1 MILSALVVMTAVFVG
16 PQEPTYVKVYD
27 IQDLMHVI
35 PEFSIET
42 RLSLES
48 AFRRQPLVTNA
59 QSNIVTR
66 EPFDVRGF
74 ITLLHDLIDP
84 NNDGP
89 TNIRYWKGTLIV
101 NTTKGYHDRLEL
113 CN

>member
-1 MILSALVVMTAVFVG
+1 VILSALVVMASVLVG

-27 IQDLMHVI
+27 IRDLMHVI

-42 RLSLES
+42 RLSMES
-48 AFRRQPLVTNA
+48 ALRRQPFISNA
-59 QSNIVTR
+59 QNNIVTR
-66 EPFDVRGF
+66 ETFDVGGF
-74 ITLLHDLIDP
+74 INLLHDLVDP
-84 NNDGP
+84 NNNGP
-89 TNIRYWKGTLIV
+89 TDIRYWKGSLIV